1 MFSKTE
7 LSKLVLAHV
16 VSVFMEEISLDNSP
30 SGSNHLAIL
39 TSI

>member
-7 LSKLVLAHV
+7 LSKLVLADV
-16 VSVFMEEISLDNSP
+16 VSVFVEEISLDNSP
-30 SGSNHLAIL
+30 SGSSHLAIV